1 MDNYYSS
8 SNRKFW
14 DFIFGFFSA
23 IVINTILV
31 GIVVYLIFTI
41 GNFDFQWFIVYPILY
56 IIEVV
61 ASWRLI
67 KSKRHYIF
75 IGVLVV
81 LALILVPLLLS
92 GACFGIIAAS

>member
-8 SNRKFW
+8 STRKFW

-23 IVINTILV
+23 VVINTILV
-31 GIVVYLIFTI
+31 GIVTYLII
-41 GNFDFQWFIVYPILY
+41 ALGYLEWFVVYPILY
-56 IIEVV
+56 TIELV
-61 ASWRLI
+61 AAWRLT
-67 KSKRHYIF
+67 KSKRRYIF